1 MADFMAVTASNNP
14 RIMDHEAV
22 ETVIARYWFEAELNL
37 GVGFDHETGEPYLF
51 IYGYQWPEAWK
62 LAEGMTHENFDPYTE
77 ENYEIGADGFIEL
90 LKELA
95 LYLTEPLIV
104 QAVGNTRCYFPLSA
118 CEWRIKPRAKR
129 VRLTEF
135 RGEEQPVKIGS
146 TSRFQAS

>member
-1 MADFMAVTASNNP
+1 MADFMAVTASNSA
-14 RIMDHEAV
+14 RIKDHAAV
-22 ETVIARYWFEAELNL
+22 EKIISRYYVDPDLNL

-95 LYLTEPLIV
+95 PHLIEPLIV
-104 QAVGNTRCYFPLSA
+104 QAVGSTRCFFPLSA
-118 CEWRIKPRAKR
+118 CEWHIKPGGKR

-135 RGEEQPVKIGS
+135 RGEERLVK
-146 TSRFQAS
+146 T